1 VPPPPDAAVARSAG
15 KSLVPPLAK
24 DRETCKAWRMHRIRT
39 LRLALTAA
47 APALILAGSA
57 AAQAQEAAPDAPRRT
72 RIALGPQVVPS
83 YPGSD
88 SYNIRP
94 FVDVSRTRG
103 DTPFAFEA
111 PDESTGFA
119 IRNGG
124 RFQFGPAFG
133 FEGRRRSRDVGGV
146 LPTVGTTFEIGGFA
160 QYAVTDTVRVRFEG
174 RQGLGGHKGQVGV
187 IGADY
192 VARDADR
199 WLFSI
204 GPRLTV
210 ASARYNRAYFGIAP
224 ADAARSGLPAFR
236 AGGGVQAVGATAGAL
251 RQLTPHWGLA
261 GYAKYDRLVDDPGRS
276 PVVRAFGSRDQ
287 LSGGLALSYTF
298 GPGVR

>member
-1 VPPPPDAAVARSAG
+1 MQS
-15 KSLVPPLAK
+15 
-24 DRETCKAWRMHRIRT
+24 IRT
-39 LRLALTAA
+39 ALIAA
-47 APALILAGSA
+47 AAASILAGTVPA
-57 AAQAQEAAPDAPRRT
+57 HAQEAASEAPRRT

-94 FVDVSRTRG
+94 FVDLSRTRG

-119 IRNGG
+119 VDNRGK
-124 RFQFGPAFG
+124 FQFGPAFG

-146 LPTVGTTFEIGGFA
+146 LPAVGTTFEIGGFA
-160 QYAVTDTVRVRFEG
+160 QYALTDAFRVRAEA
-174 RQGLGGHKGQVGV
+174 RQGLGGHKGLVGV
-187 IGADY
+187 VGADY
-192 VARDADR
+192 VMRDADR

-204 GPRLTV
+204 GPRLTLS
-210 ASARYNRAYFGIAP
+210 SARYNRAYFGVAP
-224 ADAARSGLPAFR
+224 ADAVRSGLPAFK

-261 GYAKYDRLVDDPGRS
+261 GYAKYDRLVADPGRS

-287 LSGGLALSYTF
+287 LSGGIALSYTF
-298 GPGVR
+298 GAGVR